1 MSRVRLV
8 VSDEQ
13 KQRWSQAVEDDPA
26 ADTLSDLIRDAVE
39 AHIAR
44 DPEDKAE
51 DLELDPVLDEL
62 DEIQTKLYN
71 LENSL
76 RTFRQDTPTEDDIE
90 RLIEYYVS
98 GVTEDIAY
106 EIEEGRFDHY

>member
-13 KQRWSQAVEDDPA
+13 KQRWSKAVDEDPA
-26 ADTLSDLIRDAVE
+26 ADSLSDLIRDAVE

-44 DPEDKAE
+44 DPEDETE

-62 DEIQTKLYN
+62 DKVQTQLYN

-76 RTFRQDTPTEDDIE
+76 RTFRQDTPTEDDTE

-98 GVTEDIAY
+98 GVSDQIVS
-106 EIEEGRFDHY
+106 EIEQGKLNDY